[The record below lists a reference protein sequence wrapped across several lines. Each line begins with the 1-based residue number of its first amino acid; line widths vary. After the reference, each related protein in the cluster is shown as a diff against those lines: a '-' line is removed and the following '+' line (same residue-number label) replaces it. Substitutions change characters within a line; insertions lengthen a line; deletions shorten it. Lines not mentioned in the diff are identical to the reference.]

1 VSEGRARP
9 LVLAA
14 PSGTGKT
21 TIARRLVEDEGD
33 FVFSVSATTRAPRP
47 GERDG
52 VDYDFLDRAAFEALV
67 DRGELVEW
75 AEVHGRHYGTPRRN
89 VDRAARDGRHVV
101 LDIDVQG
108 AAQIRARVPDALL
121 VFVLPPS
128 IEALVA
134 RLGHRA
140 TEDRGEMARRLSTAL
155 DELDQVDAFDHVIVN
170 DDLDQTVGRIREAVR
185 GGGDL
190 ARPDEM
196 KQEVARLR
204 EEVAETLRS
213 RFARVATVVPRNETT

>member
-1 VSEGRARP
+1 MTEGRARP

-33 FVFSVSATTRAPRP
+33 FVFSVSATTRPARL

-52 VDYDFLDRAAFEALV
+52 VDYDFLDRAEFEALV
-67 DRGELVEW
+67 ARGELVEW
-75 AEVHGRHYGTPRRN
+75 AEVHGRLYGTPRRN

-128 IEALVA
+128 VETLVS
-134 RLGHRA
+134 RLGRRG
-140 TEDRGEMARRLSTAL
+140 TERPAEVARRLVTAL
-155 DELDQVDAFDHVIVN
+155 AELERVDDFDHVIVN
-170 DDLDQTVGRIREAVR
+170 DELEETVRRIREAVQ
-185 GGGDL
+185 GEGDL
-190 ARPDEM
+190 ASPGAMRE
-196 KQEVARLR
+196 EVAHLR
-204 EEVAETLRS
+204 EEVAETLRTRYAS
-213 RFARVATVVPRNETT
+213 LATGTPGENH